1 MQLLGKDVVLIR
13 TDNSTDDDS
22 IYKPFTTTDIPDE
35 VDADALNVLA
45 ATLGEDMKSTAEV
58 NPFAAQQ
65 PIQDSEL
72 EEALGAHSRF
82 KDLVPQS
89 DVVAVVEAGIDVVAN
104 SFASTTAATF
114 EACKKVNSRR
124 NVLARTQRS
133 SGGKFAPPDYNDDMR
148 EKFEDIWHDP
158 KVKNPFQRGTMHEWC
173 ECALS
178 EYERWR
184 HLEIIAAEDEKKAIP
199 PLLETNYQLVSKWAK
214 ERKAKSNKVQRA
226 GAFNTQSSI
235 LSSQL
240 NSFTPT
246 TASLEDLNM
255 GETTTAADLSV
266 MVVTDTNAS
275 AVELPSPTSNQVQRD
290 MEVMV
295 SKPPPTKKR
304 RTKLPPLDK
313 EFLRSRQKLAAEVI
327 ERHNISANSAA
338 KGRRR

>member
-1 MQLLGKDVVLIR
+1 
-13 TDNSTDDDS
+13 
-22 IYKPFTTTDIPDE
+22 
-35 VDADALNVLA
+35 
-45 ATLGEDMKSTAEV
+45 MK
-58 NPFAAQQ
+58 
-65 PIQDSEL
+65 
-72 EEALGAHSRF
+72 
-82 KDLVPQS
+82 
-89 DVVAVVEAGIDVVAN
+89 
-104 SFASTTAATF
+104 
-114 EACKKVNSRR
+114 
-124 NVLARTQRS
+124 
-133 SGGKFAPPDYNDDMR
+133 
-148 EKFEDIWHDP
+148 
-158 KVKNPFQRGTMHEWC
+158 
-173 ECALS
+173 
-178 EYERWR
+178 
-184 HLEIIAAEDEKKAIP
+184 
-199 PLLETNYQLVSKWAK
+199 TNYQLVSKWAK

-295 SKPPPTKKR
+295 SKPPPTQKR